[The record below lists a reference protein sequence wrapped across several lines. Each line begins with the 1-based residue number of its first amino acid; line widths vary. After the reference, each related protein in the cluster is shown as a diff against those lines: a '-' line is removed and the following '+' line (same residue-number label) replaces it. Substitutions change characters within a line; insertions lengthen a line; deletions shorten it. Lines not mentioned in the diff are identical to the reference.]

1 MQACQ
6 FYGFSG
12 FVLEKGK
19 DLNLARLAAE
29 EDWVR
34 QDQEEVLEDDEVDA
48 YFWYNHNLQSILHL
62 CVTVVTFQTNF
73 TAVGAQ
79 EG

>member
-1 MQACQ
+1 LSSWIISHGFLDDDDTKFILMQACQ

-19 DLNLARLAAE
+19 DLNLARLAAS

-34 QDQEEVLEDDEVDA
+34 QDQEEVLEDDEVDSYA
-48 YFWYNHNLQSILHL
+48 
-62 CVTVVTFQTNF
+62 
-73 TAVGAQ
+73 
-79 EG
+79 

>member
-48 YFWYNHNLQSILHL
+48 YF
-62 CVTVVTFQTNF
+62 
-73 TAVGAQ
+73 
-79 EG
+79 